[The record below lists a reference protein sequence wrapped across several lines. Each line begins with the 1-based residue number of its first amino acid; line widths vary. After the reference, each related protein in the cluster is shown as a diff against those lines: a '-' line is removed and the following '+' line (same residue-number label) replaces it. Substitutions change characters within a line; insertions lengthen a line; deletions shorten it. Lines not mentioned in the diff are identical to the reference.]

1 MTEHIF
7 REDAIMNQKVTIKD
21 VAREAGVSVA
31 TVSYVVNNR
40 TDMRISNETRKKVLQ
55 VINLLNYTPNQ
66 SAKALATNR
75 NHMIALYL
83 TPDVSVLKNAE
94 QLHFIHFLSKFLHEK
109 NYDLIYLSENYTEK
123 FDHADAIVCYDISSE
138 YFRKI
143 GDCNFIPLIALD
155 CMIHDPL
162 FFQINSDYPKIAAD
176 AAAFFQGNSYKL
188 AVLETP
194 NRERMDYLASVFPE
208 VCYIHDFSDVAALQ
222 QQNLVIT
229 DETLR
234 TLLEKENHVYYAP
247 AISPAKAES
256 LLQSI
261 EYALQ
266 RIPIE
271 QHNVL
276 V

>member
-1 MTEHIF
+1 MS
-7 REDAIMNQKVTIKD
+7 QKVTIKD

-40 TDMRISNETRKKVLQ
+40 TDMRISEETRKKVLQ
-55 VINLLNYTPNQ
+55 VINLLDYTPNQ

-83 TPDVSVLKNAE
+83 SPDVSILKNAE
-94 QLHFIHFLSKFLHEK
+94 QLHFIHFLSKFLHER

-123 FDHADAIVCYDISSE
+123 FDHADAIVCYDISSD

-143 GDCNFIPLIALD
+143 GDCNFIPLIAVD

-162 FFQINSDYPKIAAD
+162 FFQINSDYEKIAKD
-176 AAAFFQGNSYKL
+176 AAEFFQGQSFKL
-188 AVLETP
+188 AILETP
-194 NRERMDYLASVFPE
+194 NRERITYLSSIFSDI
-208 VCYIHDFSDVAALQ
+208 CYLHDFTDVAALQ
-222 QQNLVIT
+222 GENLVVV
-229 DETLR
+229 DDTLKD
-234 TLLEKENHVYYAP
+234 LLEKENHLYYAP
-247 AISPAKAES
+247 AISWKKAES

-271 QHNVL
+271 QHDIL